1 MKPFITLGIALALG
15 LLIGLQRERTDS
27 RFGGIRTFPL
37 ICLFGAFCGMLA
49 QTYGGWPIAAGI
61 LAVITMLGLAN
72 WFGHRDG
79 ESDRGQT
86 TEVAALLTF
95 VIGAYLPHGDATVA
109 ALAAGLMVILLHL
122 KQPMHTFVQ
131 KMGPKDMTGLMQFV
145 VVSLIILPLLP
156 NRSFGPF
163 DVLNPYDIWRMVVLI
178 VALSLTGYVI
188 YKVIG
193 GTASTV
199 IGGILG
205 GLISSTATTVS
216 YARRAK
222 ETPAAH
228 GLAVTVILIASAVSY
243 YRVIVE
249 VSLISPSN
257 LGAMLPPLI
266 AAALWVTAVSAAAFF
281 LLRKESEKMPEPENP
296 AELKSAIVFAL
307 IYALISLATA
317 AVKHYFGNSALYGVA
332 IVSGLTDMDAITLS
346 LSRMAEANSLEPTN
360 AWRLILAASLS
371 NFIFKGITASFLA
384 GTKFGLKLAPFFA
397 AAFAG
402 ALMIIWL
409 WPEAWAFS
417 GRQLQQ

>member
-1 MKPFITLGIALALG
+1 VKPFVTLGIALGLG
-15 LLIGLQRERTDS
+15 LLIGLQRERSES

-37 ICLFGAFCGMLA
+37 ISLFGAFCGMLA
-49 QTYGGWPIAAGI
+49 HGYGGWPIAAGI
-61 LAVITMLGLAN
+61 LAVVTMLALAN
-72 WFGHRDG
+72 WFSRRDG
-79 ESDRGQT
+79 QNDRGQT

-95 VIGAYLPHGDATVA
+95 AIGAYLPHGDASLA
-109 ALAAGLMVILLHL
+109 GLAAGLTVILLHL
-122 KQPMHTFVQ
+122 KEPMHTFVQ

-156 NRSFGPF
+156 NRTFGPF
-163 DVLNPYDIWRMVVLI
+163 NVLNPYDIGRMVVLI

-193 GTASTV
+193 GTASTL

-222 ETPAAH
+222 DSLAAQ
-228 GLAVTVILIASAVSY
+228 GLAITVILIASAVSY

-249 VSLISPSN
+249 VSLIAPSKTA
-257 LGAMLPPLI
+257 AMLPPLI
-266 AAALWVTAVSAAAFF
+266 ASAIWVSTVAAIAFF
-281 LLRKESEKMPEPENP
+281 ILRKESEKMPEPDNP
-296 AELKSAIVFAL
+296 AELKSAIVFGL
-307 IYALISLATA
+307 IYALISFATA

-346 LSRMAEANSLEPTN
+346 LSRMAEASALEPAN

-371 NFIFKGITASFLA
+371 NFIFKGVTASFLA
-384 GTKFGLKLAPFFA
+384 GGRFGLKLAPFFA
-397 AAFAG
+397 AAVAG
-402 ALMIIWL
+402 GFVVIWL
-409 WPEAWAFS
+409 WPASWNFA
-417 GRQLQQ
+417 QNN